1 MQIQVHN
8 MPQPWLAADG
18 RENVA
23 IAPAPK
29 PAKRASSNDFRDSVE
44 SSSTSAAAASANSF
58 KPEDAVM
65 NNSSIH
71 PVIEV
76 ERLSASSS
84 VNRCLLEFIVII
96 YFIVIFHLRLTVL
109 LPTYVHTRL
118 ALLLRLIEHSRIPLA
133 TIEHLQPGHPF
144 DKYKSRSLL

>member
-1 MQIQVHN
+1 

-29 PAKRASSNDFRDSVE
+29 PAKRVASNDLRDSVE

-58 KPEDAVM
+58 KPENAVM
-65 NNSSIH
+65 NNSSKH

-76 ERLSASSS
+76 GRLSASSS
-84 VNRCLLEFIVII
+84 VNRCLLAFIVIM
-96 YFIVIFHLRLTVL
+96 YFIVVFHLRSTML
-109 LPTYVHTRL
+109 LPTYVPTRL
-118 ALLLRLIEHSRIPLA
+118 ALLLR
-133 TIEHLQPGHPF
+133 
-144 DKYKSRSLL
+144 